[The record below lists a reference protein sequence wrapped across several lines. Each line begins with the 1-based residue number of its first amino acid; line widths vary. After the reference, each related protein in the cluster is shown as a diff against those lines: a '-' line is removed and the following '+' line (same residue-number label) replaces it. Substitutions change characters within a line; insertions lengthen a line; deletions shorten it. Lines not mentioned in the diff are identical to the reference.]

1 MTLKAVNFFT
11 NIGPIT
17 FSRTIFYGVGWL
29 VISMGIRV
37 EPRKGH
43 AGQEG
48 EYRYSST
55 LSLT

>member
-48 EYRYSST
+48 E
-55 LSLT
+55 